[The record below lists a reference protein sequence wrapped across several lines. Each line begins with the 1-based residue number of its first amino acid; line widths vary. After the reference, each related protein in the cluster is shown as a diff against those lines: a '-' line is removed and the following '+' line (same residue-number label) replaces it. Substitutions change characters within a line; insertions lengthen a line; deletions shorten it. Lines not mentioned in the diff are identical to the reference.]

1 MEDIEETFKT
11 CTNYKD
17 FMEIELLTSGRDF
30 AREKFFTS
38 GLIDRIIQ
46 KEREL
51 G

>member
-1 MEDIEETFKT
+1 
-11 CTNYKD
+11 
-17 FMEIELLTSGRDF
+17 MEIELLTSGRDF